1 MKKLLICLLL
11 AGCSTTVPVKRNFPD
26 VPQVLKTPCPEL
38 KEVSEGTIR
47 LSDVL
52 TVVTDNYSQYH
63 ECKITVGAWIEW
75 YDQQKKIF
83 EGVK

>member
-1 MKKLLICLLL
+1 MKKLLVCLLL

-38 KEVSEGTIR
+38 KEVQEGTVR

-52 TVVTDNYSQYH
+52 SVVTDNYSQYH
-63 ECKITVGAWIEW
+63 ECKITVEAWIEW

-83 EGVK
+83 EEVK

>member
-11 AGCSTTVPVKRNFPD
+11 VGCSTTVPVKRNFPE
-26 VPQVLKTPCPEL
+26 VPQELKTSCREL
-38 KEVSEGTIR
+38 KQVEEGTVK

-52 TVVTDNYSQYH
+52 AVVTDNYSQYH
-63 ECKITVGAWIEW
+63 ECKITVDAWIEW

-83 EGVK
+83 EEVK

>member
-26 VPQVLKTPCPEL
+26 IPQVLKKPCSEL
-38 KEVSEGTIR
+38 KEVEEGTVK

-52 TVVTDNYSQYH
+52 AVVTDNYSQYH
-63 ECKITVGAWIEW
+63 ECKITVNAWIEW

-83 EGVK
+83 EEVK